1 MRKRLSLGA
10 RRCIAC
16 KVKRSKARKS
26 LERLFS
32 FSGQAPMHLAIL
44 PKRPIFSI
52 LWAYRAKKLCICH
65 HNPEWLEIL
74 CIRLFSILQFDKLLL
89 LCFWVIVKYL

>member
-10 RRCIAC
+10 RRCVAC

-32 FSGQAPMHLAIL
+32 FSGQAPMRLATL
-44 PKRPIFSI
+44 PKRPVFSI
-52 LWAYRAKKLCICH
+52 LWPYRAKKLCICY
-65 HNPEWLEIL
+65 HNPKQLEIL
-74 CIRLFSILQFDKLLL
+74 CNRLFSILQFDKNIL
-89 LCFWVIVKYL
+89 LC